1 MLGVP
6 GAVYVLWIIALVLV
20 VLVVPITVY
29 FLHRLL
35 RAGLH
40 IKRYTAEMLTA
51 GLGVAGNT
59 QHISALED
67 TIAIAIGILQT
78 AGAIDQHS
86 GAIEKLLASRAASS
100 GDGRTR

>member
-1 MLGVP
+1 MLDVP

-20 VLVVPITVY
+20 VLVVPVAVY

-59 QHISALED
+59 QHIPALEN
-67 TIAIAIGILQT
+67 TIAVATGILQT
-78 AGAIDQHS
+78 AGAINEHS
-86 GAIEKLLASRAASS
+86 GAIENLLASRATSMS
-100 GDGRTR
+100 DGQAR

>member
-1 MLGVP
+1 MLDVP

-20 VLVVPITVY
+20 LLVVPIAVY
-29 FLHRLL
+29 FLHCLL
-35 RAGLH
+35 SDGLH

-59 QHISALED
+59 QHIPALES
-67 TIAIAIGILQT
+67 TIQVATGILET
-78 AGAIDQHS
+78 AGAINEHS
-86 GAIEKLLASRAASS
+86 GAIENLLASRAASS

>member
-1 MLGVP
+1 MLDVP

-20 VLVVPITVY
+20 VLVVPIAVY

-35 RAGLH
+35 QTGLH

-51 GLGVAGNT
+51 GLGIAGNT
-59 QHISALED
+59 QHISALEN
-67 TIAIAIGILQT
+67 TIQVASGMLET

-86 GAIEKLLASRAASS
+86 AAIENLLAGRAASVS
-100 GDGRTR
+100 DGRKR

>member
-1 MLGVP
+1 MLDVP

-20 VLVVPITVY
+20 LLVVPIAVY
-29 FLHRLL
+29 YLHRLL
-35 RAGLH
+35 SDGLH

-51 GLGVAGNT
+51 GLGIAGNT
-59 QHISALED
+59 QHIPALES
-67 TIAIAIGILQT
+67 TIQVATEILGT

-86 GAIEKLLASRAASS
+86 GAIENLLASRAASS